1 MDAEEFMTRN
11 GLTQLLPGEYEM
23 SLVLNLPEGVRQE
36 REITVTVAVADR
48 IEEEMQEE
56 MEE

>member
-1 MDAEEFMTRN
+1 
-11 GLTQLLPGEYEM
+11 M